1 MERES
6 GSLLHCFMYSRWGLK
21 LAQAQVIGDGPLA
34 QIVFSPQEV
43 LDYREQKRTEDAAM
57 RRAMMLGLF
66 QRGIFLN
73 PVHLLYTCYC
83 WWWWWCCEGAGTE
96 APYTLPVL
104 VPGLQIG
111 TKFYMSLRHTEADM
125 DAFHARLNDT
135 FEAIVG

>member
-6 GSLLHCFMYSRWGLK
+6 GSLFHCCMYSRWGLK

-43 LDYREQKRTEDAAM
+43 LDYREQKRTEDATM

-73 PVHLLYTCYC
+73 PVHLIVVVVIVVGGGGAVKARVQSNVTQIVCLFLTFRLAPSSTCRC
-83 WWWWWCCEGAGTE
+83 GTLKLTWM
-96 APYTLPVL
+96 PST
-104 VPGLQIG
+104 
-111 TKFYMSLRHTEADM
+111 RD
-125 DAFHARLNDT
+125 
-135 FEAIVG
+135 

>member
-6 GSLLHCFMYSRWGLK
+6 GSLLHCLMYSRWGLK

-73 PVHLLYTCYC
+73 PVHLL
-83 WWWWWCCEGAGTE
+83 
-96 APYTLPVL
+96 LVL
-104 VPGLQIG
+104 L
-111 TKFYMSLRHTEADM
+111 L
-125 DAFHARLNDT
+125 
-135 FEAIVG
+135 